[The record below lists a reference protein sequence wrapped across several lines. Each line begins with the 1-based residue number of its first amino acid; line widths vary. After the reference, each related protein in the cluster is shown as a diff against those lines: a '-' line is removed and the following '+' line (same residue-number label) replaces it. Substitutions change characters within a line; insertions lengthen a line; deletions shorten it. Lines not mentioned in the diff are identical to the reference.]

1 MSWLERA
8 WYSKNPIVWLLW
20 PLTALF
26 WAISTVRKKA
36 YQRGWFRSEKL
47 PVPVIVV
54 GNISVGGTGKTPLV
68 IRLVEILRQ
77 EGYHPGVLSRG
88 YGGKGANYP
97 QLVAEDSDPGL
108 VGDEPVLM
116 RQHIN
121 CPLVVDPDRVRG
133 GKYLLQQHKCDVLIC
148 DDGLQHYA
156 LQRDIEIVV
165 MDGQRRLGNRYLLP
179 MGPLREG
186 AERMDS
192 VDFVVV
198 NGGMVRKGDFLM
210 SLESGRLVNLQ
221 QANKSLPISEL
232 QQQPVTA
239 IAAIGNPQ
247 RFFDLLKSKQV
258 NLAQCLVFADHH
270 RFKPKDIPAGTVLMT
285 EKDAVKCREFAQQD
299 WWYLP
304 VSAKLTEEFRQLFLK
319 KVKAVKNGVR

>member
-97 QLVAEDSDPGL
+97 Q
-108 VGDEPVLM
+108 
-116 RQHIN
+116 
-121 CPLVVDPDRVRG
+121 
-133 GKYLLQQHKCDVLIC
+133 
-148 DDGLQHYA
+148 
-156 LQRDIEIVV
+156 
-165 MDGQRRLGNRYLLP
+165 
-179 MGPLREG
+179 
-186 AERMDS
+186 
-192 VDFVVV
+192 
-198 NGGMVRKGDFLM
+198 
-210 SLESGRLVNLQ
+210 
-221 QANKSLPISEL
+221 
-232 QQQPVTA
+232 
-239 IAAIGNPQ
+239 
-247 RFFDLLKSKQV
+247 
-258 NLAQCLVFADHH
+258 
-270 RFKPKDIPAGTVLMT
+270 
-285 EKDAVKCREFAQQD
+285 
-299 WWYLP
+299 
-304 VSAKLTEEFRQLFLK
+304 
-319 KVKAVKNGVR
+319 